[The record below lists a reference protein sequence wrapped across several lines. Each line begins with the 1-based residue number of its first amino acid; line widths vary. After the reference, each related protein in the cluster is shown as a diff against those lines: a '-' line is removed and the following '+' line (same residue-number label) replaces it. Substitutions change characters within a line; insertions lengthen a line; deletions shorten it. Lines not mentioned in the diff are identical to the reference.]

1 MTKISG
7 FKRESRKVVNF
18 LDIEIN
24 QGDILENISV
34 SNLKELRI
42 RLWFSGQGIENG
54 SISPTVKSLRAKT
67 LR

>member
-42 RLWFSGQGIENG
+42 RL
-54 SISPTVKSLRAKT
+54 
-67 LR
+67 